1 MAHARAG
8 CYVCLRGDRLVDTGA
23 FIEGEGALA
32 LCAGC
37 IREAAEAADLTFNEA
52 RVAEISSAF
61 AEERRS
67 FGPERVAEL
76 EAELAAATSALA
88 VSHAIEERLVDAF
101 NNRPAGVTEPDP
113 AVPAPE
119 SE

>member
-52 RVAEISSAF
+52 RVAEIQAEF
-61 AEERRS
+61 AEERRA

-76 EAELAAATSALA
+76 EAALSAAESALI

-101 NNRPAGVTEPDP
+101 NSRQLG
-113 AVPAPE
+113 APKPE
-119 SE
+119 AE